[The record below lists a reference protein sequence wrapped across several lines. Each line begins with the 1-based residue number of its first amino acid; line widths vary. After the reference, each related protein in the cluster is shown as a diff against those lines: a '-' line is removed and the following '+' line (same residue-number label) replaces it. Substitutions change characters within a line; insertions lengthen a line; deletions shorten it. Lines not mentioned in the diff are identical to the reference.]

1 MGRINSP
8 KHEGTEHMKK
18 GSATLLAASLL
29 IGLCTLATSESSV
42 TPEEASRTELLIQME
57 GEFLQV
63 KARDVPHRQIL
74 EGLAKSLGFDLI
86 IEGPLAEPRSL
97 DLQGERGEVLKKSL
111 YPASWAFLYEPTQG
125 GPRLAKVVVFPP
137 KVETDSSVQSHAEPA
152 VELQPPSSLIEQED
166 RLEALKEQLTASE
179 DAREQLS
186 ALYSIATLGR
196 PADLVQAL
204 SRLAGE
210 PVVEEPQEAVEEET
224 EELRHAIQEMWEAV
238 SSESQPID
246 RP

>member
-1 MGRINSP
+1 
-8 KHEGTEHMKK
+8 MKK
-18 GSATLLAASLL
+18 RSAAWLAASLL
-29 IGLCTLATSESSV
+29 SSMCTLATVESGV
-42 TPEEASRTELLIQME
+42 TAEEASRTGLLIRMDGELLT
-57 GEFLQV
+57 V
-63 KARDVPHRQIL
+63 KAKDIPHRQIL

-86 IEGPLAEPRSL
+86 IEGPLAGPRSL
-97 DLQGERGEVLKKSL
+97 ELQGERWEVLKKSL
-111 YPASWAFLYEPTQG
+111 HPASWAFLYEPTRG

-137 KVETDSSVQSHAEPA
+137 KIETDSSVQAHANPSVEP
-152 VELQPPSSLIEQED
+152 QPPSSLIEKED
-166 RLEALKEQLTASE
+166 QLEALKEQLTASE

-186 ALYSIATLGR
+186 ALHGIATLGS

-204 SRLAGE
+204 SHLAGE
-210 PVVEEPQEAVEEET
+210 QVVEGPQEAVEGET